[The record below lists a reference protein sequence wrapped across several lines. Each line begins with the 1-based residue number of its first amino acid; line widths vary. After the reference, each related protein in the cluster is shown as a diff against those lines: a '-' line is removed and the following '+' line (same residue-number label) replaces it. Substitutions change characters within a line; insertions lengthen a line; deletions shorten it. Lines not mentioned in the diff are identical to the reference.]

1 MRFVYPSF
9 TVNTMGI
16 VKISNYL
23 HVQLR
28 LATAAMDRSINAQA
42 ELWIKVEPQPA
53 LPRVDRVRSY
63 IPPTKR

>member
-1 MRFVYPSF
+1 
-9 TVNTMGI
+9 MGI